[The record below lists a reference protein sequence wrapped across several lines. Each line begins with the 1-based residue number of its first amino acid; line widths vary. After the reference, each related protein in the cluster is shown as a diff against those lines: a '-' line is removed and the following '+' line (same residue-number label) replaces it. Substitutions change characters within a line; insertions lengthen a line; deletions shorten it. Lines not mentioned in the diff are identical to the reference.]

1 MNKAYAQ
8 TKNITIDTNPS
19 GTTSVMDKQ
28 SAGPGDE
35 GLNVGG
41 VSLNTDLQWYGDA
54 FIVLLLV
61 ALIYVGKK
69 TIDKWFDKRSLLII
83 LKSNSQGVSKCE
95 LRKILS

>member
-19 GTTSVMDKQ
+19 GTTSVMVEQ
-28 SAGPGDE
+28 SAGPVDE

-41 VSLNTDLQWYGDA
+41 VSLNSDLPWYGDA

-69 TIDKWFDKRSLLII
+69 TIDKWFDKR
-83 LKSNSQGVSKCE
+83 KPTNNP
-95 LRKILS
+95 KI